1 MKRSFKQFRTFV
13 RKEFIHILRDP
24 RTLMI
29 IVGLPIMEMLIF
41 GFALNM
47 EVTGIQTY
55 IVAPTQDALS
65 QELTVKIAHN
75 PYFVLKGVSPFV
87 EKANTLMR
95 QGEVDLTVVLP
106 PHWQQNIGSG
116 KHTSVQI
123 IADTSDPNVGT
134 IATAYMKG
142 VIASLFGTSGAL
154 PFSIQVD
161 TQMLYNPEMK
171 SAYNFVPGIMGLVMI
186 IICTI
191 MTSVSIAREK
201 ERGTMEVLLVSPV
214 RPSVMVMSKTVPY
227 FIISVVNI
235 ISILLL
241 SYFVL
246 KVPIRGS
253 LPLIILLTTVYVF
266 LALMIGAFISTLVGN
281 QRDAI
286 LISGFGMMMPTI
298 VLSGMMFPI
307 QNMPVVL
314 QWLSAIVPAR
324 WYVEAIRK
332 VMIQGI
338 SLSGVWPELIILAG
352 MCLFLFFISV
362 RNIKPRVG

>member
-1 MKRSFKQFRTFV
+1 MKQRFKQFRTFA

-29 IVGLPIMEMLIF
+29 IIGLPIVEMLIF

-47 EVTGIQTY
+47 EVTNIRTY
-55 IVAPTQDALS
+55 IVAPTHDALTR
-65 QELTVKIAHN
+65 ELTEKVAHN
-75 PYFVLKGVSPFV
+75 PYFRLKGVAPTL
-87 EKANTLMR
+87 EQANTLMR
-95 QGEVDLTVVLP
+95 QGKVDLTVVLP
-106 PHWQQNIGSG
+106 PNWQQNIGRG
-116 KHTSVQI
+116 MHTAVQI
-123 IADTSDPNVGT
+123 IADTSDPNTGT
-134 IATAYMKG
+134 IATEYMSG
-142 VIASLFGTSGAL
+142 VIASLFKKTQEL

-161 TQMLYNPEMK
+161 TQMLYNPQMK

-201 ERGTMEVLLVSPV
+201 ERGSMEVLLVSPV
-214 RPSVMVMSKTVPY
+214 RPAVMVISKTVPY
-227 FIISVVNI
+227 FIISAVNI
-235 ISILLL
+235 ASILLL

-246 KVPIRGS
+246 EVPVRGS
-253 LPLIILLTTVYVF
+253 LLLILLLTMIYVF
-266 LALMIGAFISTLVGN
+266 LALMIGAFISTLVAN

-298 VLSGMMFPI
+298 VLSGMIFPI

-338 SLSGVWPELIILAG
+338 NLSGVWHELAILAG

-362 RNIKPRVG
+362 RNIKPRLS